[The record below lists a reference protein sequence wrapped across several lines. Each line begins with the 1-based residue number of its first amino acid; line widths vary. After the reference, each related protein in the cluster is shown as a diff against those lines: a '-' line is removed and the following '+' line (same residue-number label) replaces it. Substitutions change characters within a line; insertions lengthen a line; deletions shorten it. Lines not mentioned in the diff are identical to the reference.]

1 MPFDVDASS
10 FYSDAIR
17 GVPRIDIDAWKV
29 FGSGHLHLSVC
40 HEFLNFHVEDVT
52 VGENLIG
59 ELFTVF
65 KFKRILD
72 EWVHTAH
79 DQY

>member
-1 MPFDVDASS
+1 MSFYVDASS
-10 FYSDAIR
+10 CDRDAIR
-17 GVPRIDIDAWKV
+17 GIPRIDIDARKV

-52 VGENLIG
+52 VGEDLICK
-59 ELFTVF
+59 LFTVF

-72 EWVHTAH
+72 E
-79 DQY
+79 